1 MGLEPTIFGTT
12 IRRVNQLHYTH
23 HILLSPSTSS
33 LRQGSGTDPFIK
45 HDRFERVN
53 EPGGIRTL
61 DLRLRRPLLYPA
73 ELQTHILNP
82 LRIKKAGDG
91 NRTHVSSLEG
101 WCSTIELHPHIG
113 VTGFEP
119 ATSWSQTRR
128 SSQAEPHPDVFFML
142 RHLRDTIC
150 IIGHV
155 FLNVNTFFKFFYFLF
170 FSEFFTVNAGILPT
184 FTPIHITALTDTLS
198 QRMPFPLCLMSLPCS
213 SAVCR
218 SVLDRSYYPDS
229 T

>member
-45 HDRFERVN
+45 YDRFERVN

-61 DLRLRRPLLYPA
+61 DLRLRRPLLYPD
-73 ELQTHILNP
+73 ELLAHVERVTGIGP
-82 LRIKKAGDG
+82 AYPAWKAGVLPL
-91 NRTHVSSLEG
+91 NYTRIS
-101 WCSTIELHPHIG
+101 IG

-155 FLNVNTFFKFFYFLF
+155 FLNVNNFFKFFYFF
-170 FSEFFTVNAGILPT
+170 FFGGVFQGKRRHPAHIHPV
-184 FTPIHITALTDTLS
+184 HITVLTNTLS